1 MTRSLAL
8 FAALALVGVTA
19 ASAAVITRQATTKGY
34 LLTLD
39 VGPTEAMYTAAQAK
53 AKHPT
58 GGELMV
64 GGAMMAGPMSAME
77 GATER
82 HLELHIRKRPG
93 GAVVT
98 TVMPAITLTDTTAK
112 SMPEKV
118 EVVAMKGIGAG
129 MADLHYGNNVSLQP
143 GHTYRVTVVV
153 HGQTATFTFK
163 AA

>member
-8 FAALALVGVTA
+8 LAALALVGVTA
-19 ASAAVITRQATTKGY
+19 ASAAGISRQATTKSY
-34 LLTLD
+34 SLTLD
-39 VGPTEAMYTAAQAK
+39 VGPTEAMYTAAQVK

-58 GGELMV
+58 SGELMV
-64 GGAMMAGPMSAME
+64 GGAMMAGPMSAMK
-77 GATER
+77 GAAGR
-82 HLELHIRKRPG
+82 HLELHVRSRPD

-98 TVMPAITLTDTTAK
+98 TVMPAITLTDTTANA
-112 SMPEKV
+112 MPEKV

-129 MADLHYGNNVSLQP
+129 MADLHYGNNVGLQP
-143 GHTYRVTVVV
+143 GHTYKVTVVV